1 MFIDSA
7 NILVRSG
14 KGGDGAVAFHREKF
28 VAKGGPSGGDGGDG
42 GSVILVADTSV
53 ETLMDFAGR
62 HHWFAKPGEQ
72 GKAKGMHGKSAP
84 DLEVHLPVGTLVY
97 ENPPEQAL
105 PQQPD
110 PDDPDALFE
119 QVFMTGQQR
128 AELATVRAPQPGED
142 PTGPLLCDLDT
153 PGKRVVIARGGRGGF
168 GNRHFATPTNQAP
181 REATPGEPSIEK
193 YLRLELKLIADI
205 GLLGKPNAGKSTF
218 LSRISAA
225 KPKVADYPFTTLAP
239 QLGIAELPG
248 GSKGSS
254 AGPRRLVVADI
265 PGLIEGAHEGHG
277 LGIRFLKHVERT
289 RVLLHLLEVEPSD
302 GSDPIENYRVIRNEL
317 KRYSDVLAH
326 KPEVVVLT
334 KTDLLGDEAD
344 AQAAVE
350 LIGGALGVPTLTMSS
365 ATGAGVERVLEA
377 CWQQVA
383 QAKPQRPAWID
394 APDYKAGNE
403 AD

>member
-14 KGGDGAVAFHREKF
+14 KGGDGCVAFHREKF
-28 VAKGGPSGGDGGDG
+28 VAKGGPSGGNGGKG

-53 ETLMDFAGR
+53 ETLMDFSGR
-62 HHWFAKPGEQ
+62 HHWFAAQGEQ
-72 GKAKGMHGKSAP
+72 GKNKGMHGKSAD
-84 DLEVHLPVGTLVY
+84 DLIVRLPVGTLVY
-97 ENPPEQAL
+97 ENPPEDSA
-105 PQQPD
+105 PAEPD

-119 QVFMTGQQR
+119 QYFMSGQER
-128 AELATVRAPQPGED
+128 AQIAQVRAPQPGES
-142 PTGPLLCDLDT
+142 PSGPLLCDLDT
-153 PGKRVVIARGGRGGF
+153 PGKRVVIAGGGRGGF
-168 GNRHFATPTNQAP
+168 GNEHFKSPTNQTP
-181 REATPGEPSIEK
+181 REGTPGEDGVEL

-218 LSRISAA
+218 LSRVSAA

-248 GSKGSS
+248 GSRGS
-254 AGPRRLVVADI
+254 RRLVIADI
-265 PGLIEGAHEGHG
+265 PGLIEGAHQGQG

-289 RVLLHLLEVEPSD
+289 RVLLHLLELEPTD

-317 KRYSDVLAH
+317 KQYSQVLGD

-350 LIGGALGVPTLTMSS
+350 LIGGELGVPTLTMSS
-365 ATGAGVERVLEA
+365 ATGANIDVVLQA
-377 CWQQVA
+377 CWEA
-383 QAKPQRPAWID
+383 LAEHKPERPAWLELPDRDQPTD
-394 APDYKAGNE
+394 AE
-403 AD
+403 

>member
-14 KGGDGAVAFHREKF
+14 KGGDGCVAFHREKF
-28 VAKGGPSGGDGGDG
+28 VAKGGPSGGDGGNG
-42 GSVILVADTSV
+42 GSVVLVADTSV

-62 HHWFAKPGEQ
+62 HHWFAKAGEQ
-72 GKAKGMHGKSAP
+72 GKAKGMHGKSSP

-97 ENPPEQAL
+97 ENPPEL
-105 PQQPD
+105 LVPDEPD
-110 PDDPDALFE
+110 PDDPEALFE
-119 QVFMTGQQR
+119 QIFLSGQER
-128 AELATVRAPQPGED
+128 AQLAQVRSPQDGED
-142 PTGPLLCDLDT
+142 PTGELLCDLDT
-153 PGKRVVIARGGRGGF
+153 PGKRVVIAQGGRGGF
-168 GNRHFATPTNQAP
+168 GNEHFKNPTNQAP
-181 REATPGEPSIEK
+181 REATPGEAAIEK

-225 KPKVADYPFTTLAP
+225 RPKVADYPFTTLAP

-248 GSKGSS
+248 GSKG
-254 AGPRRLVVADI
+254 PRRLVVADI
-265 PGLIEGAHEGHG
+265 PGLIEGAHEGQG

-289 RVLLHLLEVEPSD
+289 RVLLHLIEVEPAD

-317 KRYSDVLAH
+317 EQYSDVLAN

-334 KTDLLGDEAD
+334 KTDLLGGEED
-344 AQAAVE
+344 AKAAVE
-350 LIGGALGVPTLTMSS
+350 LIGGELGVPTLTMSS
-365 ATGAGVERVLEA
+365 ATGTNIEQVLEA

-383 QAKPQRPAWID
+383 EHKPERPAWEGLPDRGD
-394 APDYKAGNE
+394 APPDQA
-403 AD
+403 